1 MTAMAALGLSAGFWI
16 RNRLRGRPDQ
26 KEPGGGARVD
36 EAESL
41 MIPWQNPGR
50 EEDCAFETPQGRER
64 ILQMHEIRTAE
75 GVRRVLEG
83 ILPASGADRVL
94 FVTRSEDPGR
104 PFLVRHEVR
113 KSGGDSGAASFIP
126 DSYVPL
132 REAMVFRR
140 TFFSEGEEA
149 ERWGLSCG
157 GGMERASG
165 GAPALRVRGRGW
177 GGAGGPAPGDGRLP
191 DRAGGGGRPEPVS
204 KRPDARRLG
213 RISPVLQSRGRT
225 GGTERGRGTGRG
237 LAPGGTLQGDGR
249 SGPGGAP
256 G

>member
-64 ILQMHEIRTAE
+64 ILQMHEIRTAD

-113 KSGGDSGAASFIP
+113 KSGGDSGSSSFIP

-140 TFFSEGEEA
+140 TFFTEGEEA
-149 ERWGLSCG
+149 ERWGISCG
-157 GGMERASG
+157 GGGGGPSG
-165 GAPALRVRGRGW
+165 GAAAPGPAAGGR
-177 GGAGGPAPGDGRLP
+177 AGGPAPGDGRLP

-225 GGTERGRGTGRG
+225 GGTERGRGTGRRLPPEG
-237 LAPGGTLQGDGR
+237 NTQGD
-249 SGPGGAP
+249 P
-256 G
+256 